1 MAVKPITNKQAVN
14 TTAINRAE
22 QKTFKDVNNRGGNR
36 SSTVTPGIDIT
47 KNYAI
52 NIKDIDTSVMNHVKN
67 VMSPQVSETGE
78 QVKVPVLYGNEE
90 RWVSVRK
97 RGVVRDKT
105 GSLILPLIV
114 LRRTDVAKNDGINQA
129 FKHDVKGDHVNV
141 VRTSKWSKHNR
152 YSRFSVLQGE
162 NPVTEH
168 LLTSPANFVNVTYDF
183 VLWTNYMEQ
192 MNALVELFVEQ
203 NNTYWGSSED
213 YKFLC
218 DIDSFSDASEM
229 DVSGERFIKTTFTGV
244 FNGYLLS
251 EVTSNVIVNKKFDIK
266 RSFSSPRKVVFGE
279 KLL

>member
-22 QKTFKDVNNRGGNR
+22 QKTFKGVNNRGGNR

-97 RGVVRDKT
+97 RGVIRDKT

-129 FKHDVKGDHVNV
+129 FKHDVKGDYVNV
-141 VRTSKWSKHNR
+141 VRTSKWSRHNR

-162 NPVTEH
+162 DPVTEH

-183 VLWTNYMEQ
+183 ILWTNYMEQ
-192 MNALVELFVEQ
+192 MNALVESFVEQ

-244 FNGYLLS
+244 FKGYLLS
-251 EVTSNVIVNKKFDIK
+251 EVTSNVIVNTKFDIK